1 LYDPGVVGAVPVQV
15 YDPSVGLVVAV
26 AMFVFQLNTHTIG
39 SFPNP
44 PPLAV
49 RAPETENDVPSTVD
63 PGGTAVSEV
72 KMGLDSVPLLR
83 FKVIVPGPF
92 TETEITLLEPE
103 HDNPLIQFQL
113 AIE

>member
-1 LYDPGVVGAVPVQV
+1 
-15 YDPSVGLVVAV
+15 
-26 AMFVFQLNTHTIG
+26 MFVFQLNTHTIG

-49 RAPETENDVPSTVD
+49 RAPETENVVPSPVD
-63 PGGTAVSEV
+63 PGGDTAVSEV
-72 KMGLDSVPLLR
+72 ETGLDSKPLLR
-83 FKVIVPGPF
+83 FIVIVPGPF